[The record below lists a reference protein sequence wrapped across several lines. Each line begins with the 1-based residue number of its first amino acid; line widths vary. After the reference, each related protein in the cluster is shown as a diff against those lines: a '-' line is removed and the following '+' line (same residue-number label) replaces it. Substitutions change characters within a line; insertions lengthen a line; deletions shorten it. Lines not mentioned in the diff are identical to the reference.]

1 MQVFISILLV
11 ISIGMNIALFM
22 SMINILGYLI
32 ERDENRDEA
41 LRMIENKINW
51 IKERV
56 GA

>member
-11 ISIGMNIALFM
+11 ISIGMNIVLFM
-22 SMINILGYLI
+22 SMINILSYLI
-32 ERDENRDEA
+32 DRDEGRDET